1 MEIIYVVYTIL
12 EVVMVSSFLLGLFL
26 MYKIK
31 NKKINKANGKQLYDN
46 PDVIFNDDKSV
57 DL

>member
-31 NKKINKANGKQLYDN
+31 NKKINKGNGKQLYDN